1 MIRTQIQITDTQ
13 AQKLKELAAS
23 QNKSVAE
30 LIRQGIDVLLEQQ
43 FIVSEQ
49 ERRQRALAAGLGF
62 IYEPQ

>member
-49 ERRQRALAAGLGF
+49 EQRQRALAAGLGF

>member
-1 MIRTQIQITDTQ
+1 MIRTQIQITDTR

>member
-30 LIRQGIDVLLEQQ
+30 LIRQGIDVLLKQQ

-49 ERRQRALAAGLGF
+49 ERRQRTLAAGLGF